1 MRHLLAGTLL
11 LTPSL
16 AHQATTYGEEGAG
29 GNLTGVAVF
38 SAVFLAA
45 LFATAWIGL
54 RQARRRGRRE
64 VLWAVFPTVVVAAV
78 GAMVGAAIW
87 SYKPVGG
94 AALVL
99 ELTAHRYWWGLS
111 YPELGMQSAGE
122 GWIPVGARVEIR
134 ARSQDLFYSLSVPGL
149 ELTMDA
155 VPGQTTRAWVQARK
169 PGVYGGVQSEY
180 VGPAT
185 DKMRLRLLALPEAR
199 FQALVTAAQNF
210 EPPEPPPVFL
220 ARCAAC
226 HTVRGTEAQGALG
239 PDLTLFALRTTF
251 GSGVWPNREAFLRPW
266 IQNAPGMKPGV
277 KMPAF
282 PDLTEKEL
290 KTLLAYLKRLG
301 PEGFDFT
308 DLIRV
313 EGP

>member
-1 MRHLLAGTLL
+1 MRRLLPGLFLL
-11 LTPSL
+11 LPAL

-29 GNLTGVAVF
+29 GNLTRVAVF
-38 SAVFLAA
+38 TAVFLVA

-54 RQARRRGRRE
+54 RQAKKRGGRE
-64 VLWAVFPTVVVAAV
+64 VLWAVFPTVVVAVV

-94 AALVL
+94 AALAL
-99 ELTAHRYWWGLS
+99 ELTAQRYWWGLA
-111 YPELGMQSAGE
+111 YPELGMKSAGE

-155 VPGQTTRAWVQARK
+155 VPGQTTRAWVQAKK
-169 PGVYGGVQSEY
+169 PGVYGGVQTEY

-185 DKMRLRLLALPEAR
+185 DKMRLRLLALPKAR
-199 FQALVTAAQNF
+199 FEALVAAAQGF
-210 EPPEPPPVFL
+210 TPPPPPAVFL
-220 ARCAAC
+220 TRCAAC
-226 HTVRGTEAQGALG
+226 HTVRGTKAQGTLG

-251 GSGVWPNREAFLRPW
+251 GSGVWPNRAEFLAPW
-266 IQNAPGMKPGV
+266 IKNAPGMKPGV

-282 PDLTEKEL
+282 PDLTEAEL
-290 KTLLAYLKRLG
+290 EALLAYLKALG

-313 EGP
+313 DEP